1 MVYRTVLQYILQLFD
16 IFVNQKRSKQMDWD
30 LGRIIAMN
38 LKQLRTERNL
48 TLGQLAKES
57 GVSKAI
63 LSDMEKG
70 ESNPTINTIIK
81 VSKGLNVPYSRLME
95 GVEPESTLVRQQ
107 ETVMQANENHHY
119 RIFCYFTTSPKRNF
133 ELFRVELDPNSSNV
147 SIAHPPKSQEY
158 LYVLEGEL
166 TLETE
171 TASYTLHPGDS
182 LGFASSVPHTYH
194 NRQTEQAVFLC
205 INYHPNF

>member
-1 MVYRTVLQYILQLFD
+1 
-16 IFVNQKRSKQMDWD
+16 MDWD

-38 LKQLRTERNL
+38 LKQLRTERSL

-171 TASYTLHPGDS
+171 AASYTLYPGDS

-194 NRQTEQAVFLC
+194 NRQPEQAVFLC

>member
-1 MVYRTVLQYILQLFD
+1 MLQYILQLFD

-38 LKQLRTERNL
+38 LKQLRTERSL

-107 ETVMQANENHHY
+107 ETVMQANENHHD
-119 RIFCYFTTSPKRNF
+119 RIFCSFTTSPKRNF

-171 TASYTLHPGDS
+171 TESYTLHPGDS

>member
-1 MVYRTVLQYILQLFD
+1 
-16 IFVNQKRSKQMDWD
+16 MDWD

-38 LKQLRTERNL
+38 LKQLRTERSL

-95 GVEPESTLVRQQ
+95 GVEPESTLVRQP
-107 ETVMQANENHHY
+107 ETVMQANE
-119 RIFCYFTTSPKRNF
+119 TTTTVSSATSPPLPNATSSCSGWSWTPTPPTSPSPIPPNPRNTCTCWKG
-133 ELFRVELDPNSSNV
+133 S
-147 SIAHPPKSQEY
+147 
-158 LYVLEGEL
+158 
-166 TLETE
+166 
-171 TASYTLHPGDS
+171 
-182 LGFASSVPHTYH
+182 
-194 NRQTEQAVFLC
+194 
-205 INYHPNF
+205 

>member
-1 MVYRTVLQYILQLFD
+1 MLQYILQLFD
-16 IFVNQKRSKQMDWD
+16 IFVNRKRSKQMDWD
-30 LGRIIAMN
+30 LGQIIAMN
-38 LKQLRTERNL
+38 LKQLRTERSL

-171 TASYTLHPGDS
+171 TESYTLHPGDS
-182 LGFASSVPHTYH
+182 LGFASSVSHTYH

>member
-1 MVYRTVLQYILQLFD
+1 MVLQYILQLFN
-16 IFVNQKRSKQMDWD
+16 IFVDRKRSKQMDWD

-38 LKQLRTERNL
+38 LKQLRTERSL

-194 NRQTEQAVFLC
+194 NRQPEQAVFLC

>member
-1 MVYRTVLQYILQLFD
+1 MLQYILQLFD
-16 IFVNQKRSKQMDWD
+16 IFVNRKRSKQMDWD

-38 LKQLRTERNL
+38 LKQLRTERSL

-95 GVEPESTLVRQQ
+95 GVEPESTLVRQP

-194 NRQTEQAVFLC
+194 NRQPEQAVFLC

>member
-1 MVYRTVLQYILQLFD
+1 MLQYILQLFD
-16 IFVNQKRSKQMDWD
+16 IFVNRKRSKQMDWD
-30 LGRIIAMN
+30 LGQIIAMN
-38 LKQLRTERNL
+38 LKQLRTERSL

>member
-1 MVYRTVLQYILQLFD
+1 MLQYILQLFD
-16 IFVNQKRSKQMDWD
+16 IFVNRKRSKQMDWD
-30 LGRIIAMN
+30 LGQIIAMN
-38 LKQLRTERNL
+38 LKQLRTERSL

-171 TASYTLHPGDS
+171 TASYTLHPG
-182 LGFASSVPHTYH
+182 FASSVPHTYH
-194 NRQTEQAVFLC
+194 NRQPEQAVFLC

>member
-1 MVYRTVLQYILQLFD
+1 MLQYILQLFD
-16 IFVNQKRSKQMDWD
+16 IFVNRKRSKQMDWD

-38 LKQLRTERNL
+38 LKQLRTERSL

-95 GVEPESTLVRQQ
+95 GVEPESTLVRQP

>member
-1 MVYRTVLQYILQLFD
+1 
-16 IFVNQKRSKQMDWD
+16 MDWD

-38 LKQLRTERNL
+38 LKQLRTERSL

-182 LGFASSVPHTYH
+182 LGFASSVPHTYY
-194 NRQTEQAVFLC
+194 NRQPEQAVFLC